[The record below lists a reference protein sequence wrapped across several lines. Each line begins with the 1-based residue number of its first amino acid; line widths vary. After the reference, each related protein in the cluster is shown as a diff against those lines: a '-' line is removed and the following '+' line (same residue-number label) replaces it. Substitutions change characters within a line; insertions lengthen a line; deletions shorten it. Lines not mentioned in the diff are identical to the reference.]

1 MTRKGGYVA
10 TTANSRMENGGGHD
24 AWRPELAPTLVT
36 GARAKRTLAA
46 QKSAP
51 KLVTPPSSD
60 RVAVA
65 LVGGQCLL
73 REATA
78 SLLAKEEN
86 LEVLGSFE
94 SSAEY
99 LADGSRGKAAV
110 LLLDCDED
118 PQYWQCEGTTL
129 ASADPQCSIV
139 LMCRD
144 AREDVIRWGV
154 THRVRGIL
162 LKSYSRGEIRDSIS
176 YMATGRTVM
185 PAGWQRA
192 LAHNSVKALQ
202 PSPRQ
207 RQILALIAQG
217 RRNREIAVE
226 LGLSPNT
233 VKFHIRELYARLG
246 VRNRVEAV
254 NRHTTMT
261 DAED

>member
-10 TTANSRMENGGGHD
+10 TTANRMENGKSHD
-24 AWRPELAPTLVT
+24 AWRPELTPALVT
-36 GARAKRTLAA
+36 GARATRARAA
-46 QKSAP
+46 QKASQ
-51 KLVTPPSSD
+51 KLIVPPASD
-60 RVAVA
+60 RVAVI
-65 LVGGQCLL
+65 LIGGQCLL

-78 SLLAKEEN
+78 SLLAKEAD

-99 LADGSRGKAAV
+99 LADGSGDTAAI
-110 LLLDCDED
+110 LLLDCDEE
-118 PQYWQCEGTTL
+118 PQHWQSEGNAL
-129 ASADPQCSIV
+129 AAANPACSIV
-139 LMCRD
+139 LMCRES
-144 AREDVIRWGV
+144 REDVIRWGV
-154 THRVRGIL
+154 AHRVRGIL
-162 LKSYSRGEIRDSIS
+162 LKSYSRGEIRDSIT

-192 LAHNSVKALQ
+192 VAQSGLKALE

-207 RQILALIAQG
+207 RQILTLIAQG

-254 NRHTTMT
+254 NRHTLMT
-261 DAED
+261 EGED